1 MGYNNLKH
9 NGDHGELEFGNG
21 IISLQITDFNS
32 KSQFGKPLWLETN
45 IKIFADWQCGKGP
58 FLNYINI
65 IFKKIHYHSKLSNN
79 AKLQIYR
86 CTR

>member
-32 KSQFGKPLWLETN
+32 KSQFGKPL
-45 IKIFADWQCGKGP
+45 
-58 FLNYINI
+58 
-65 IFKKIHYHSKLSNN
+65 
-79 AKLQIYR
+79 
-86 CTR
+86 